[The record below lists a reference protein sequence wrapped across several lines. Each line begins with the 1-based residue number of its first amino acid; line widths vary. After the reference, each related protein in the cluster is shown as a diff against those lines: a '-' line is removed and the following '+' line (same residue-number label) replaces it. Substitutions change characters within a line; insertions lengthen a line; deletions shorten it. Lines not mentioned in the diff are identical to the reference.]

1 MSNTIF
7 NKEKP
12 TIVFWD
18 DDAEGKK
25 ELLFTEI
32 KNGLKSYGW
41 NAYIFT
47 DKEEAKKAA
56 LKKGIDAVVLDLKEN
71 DKPVGLDILTY
82 LREEKPFL
90 PIIMFTMHGDIKY
103 IQSAMKGDVS
113 YYLTIPIKSF
123 HDVIRAVEVAV
134 EREKSKE
141 KLIQDRYFASIG
153 RLAAGV
159 AHFIK
164 NSLWNI
170 GSRAQY
176 LLEKTDKENESY
188 RLIETIKRRSDDANK
203 IVTNLLNFARR
214 KPKKDKREEVNIIG
228 VVDDVLKLVSFEC
241 ENSGI
246 TQKRNI
252 TCEEAIIEGDEF
264 ELRDAFLNIIKNAI
278 EAMPDGGELLV
289 DAYPKGKGIII
300 TISDTGMGMDEEVS
314 NNLFMPYY
322 TTKEHSAG
330 FGLFDTRRIIH
341 NHNGSIK
348 VVSEPG
354 KGTVVYV
361 IFKRKTAH

>member
-1 MSNTIF
+1 MSNTFF
-7 NKEKP
+7 NQKKL
-12 TIVFWD
+12 TVVFWD

-32 KNGLKSYGW
+32 REGLKNFGW
-41 NAYIFT
+41 TPHIYT
-47 DKEEAKKAA
+47 DKNEAKKAT
-56 LKKGIDAVVLDLKEN
+56 LRKDIDAVVLDLKEN

-82 LREEKPFL
+82 LREKKPFL
-90 PIIMFTMHGDIKY
+90 PIVMFTMHGDIKY

-113 YYLTIPIKSF
+113 YYLTTPIKSF
-123 HDVIRAVEVAV
+123 HEVILAVEVAI
-134 EREKSKE
+134 EREKAKE

-176 LLEKTDKENESY
+176 LLEKTDIENESY
-188 RLIETIKRRSDDANK
+188 KLIETIKRRSDDANTV
-203 IVTNLLNFARR
+203 VTNLLNFARR
-214 KPKKDKREEVNIIG
+214 KPDQGKREDVDIIA
-228 VVDDVLKLVSFEC
+228 VVENVLELVSFEC
-241 ENSGI
+241 KNSNI
-246 TQKRNI
+246 IQKRNI
-252 TCEEAIIEGDEF
+252 PDKKAIIEGDEF

-278 EAMPDGGELLV
+278 EAMRGGGTLSTDV
-289 DAYPKGKGIII
+289 DFKDEEVLIK
-300 TISDTGMGMDEEVS
+300 ISDTGVGMNEEVS

-322 TTKEHSAG
+322 TTKENSAG

-341 NHNGSIK
+341 NHNGFIK
-348 VVSEPG
+348 IESEPG
-354 KGTVVYV
+354 KGTEVYV
-361 IFKRKTAH
+361 IFKRKRV